1 MIHYYRQLIFIICLY
16 GLSLTIQLKFPKATF
31 LLHFNTTHYIQIF
44 YLKFQTFLVKF
55 SCI

>member
-1 MIHYYRQLIFIICLY
+1 MFHYYRQLIFIICLY